1 MEKIVLA
8 SASPR
13 RRELL
18 EQIGIKFDIVV
29 SNEPE
34 DEIDK
39 TLPPENYTS
48 ELALMKACNVAKKL
62 TGTKRKDSLIIAAD
76 TIVYSDGKILGK
88 PKDIDDAYRILK
100 GLSGKTHEVYTGIC
114 VMRLTDGY
122 ATSKSV
128 KTSVKFKELNDKT
141 IKTYI
146 KTGEPM
152 DKAGAYGIQG
162 RGAVLVEEICG
173 DYFNVVGLPLSALY
187 DVLISE
193 FGDYISE

>member
-39 TLPPENYTS
+39 NLSPENYTS

-62 TGTKRKDSLIIAAD
+62 TDTKRRNSLIIAAD
-76 TIVYSDGKILGK
+76 TVVYSDGIILGK
-88 PKDIDDAYRILK
+88 PKDKEDAFRILK
-100 GLSGKTHEVYTGIC
+100 GLSGKTHEVYTGVC
-114 VMRLTDGY
+114 VMRLSDGY
-122 ATSKSV
+122 AVSESV
-128 KTSVKFKELNDKT
+128 KTSVVFKDLPDSM
-141 IKTYI
+141 IKKYI
-146 KTGEPM
+146 ETGEPM

-162 RGAVLVEEICG
+162 KGAVLVKEING
-173 DYFNVVGLPLSALY
+173 DYFNVVGLPVSTLY
-187 DVLISE
+187 DMLVSE
-193 FGDYISE
+193 FGDYIEE

>member
-39 TLPPENYTS
+39 NLSPENYTS

-62 TGTKRKDSLIIAAD
+62 TGTKRRNSLIIAAD
-76 TIVYSDGKILGK
+76 TVVYSDGIILGK
-88 PKDIDDAYRILK
+88 PKDKEDAFRILK
-100 GLSGKTHEVYTGIC
+100 GLSGKTHEVYTGVC
-114 VMRLTDGY
+114 VMRLSDGY
-122 ATSKSV
+122 AVSESV
-128 KTSVKFKELNDKT
+128 KTSVVFKDLPDSM
-141 IKTYI
+141 IKKYI
-146 KTGEPM
+146 ETGEPM

-162 RGAVLVEEICG
+162 KGAVLVKEING
-173 DYFNVVGLPLSALY
+173 DYFNVVGLPVSTLY
-187 DVLISE
+187 DMLVSE
-193 FGDYISE
+193 FGDYIEE

>member
-34 DEIDK
+34 DEINK
-39 TLPPENYTS
+39 NLSPENYTS

-62 TGTKRKDSLIIAAD
+62 TGTKRRNSLIIAAD
-76 TIVYSDGKILGK
+76 TVVYSDGIILGK
-88 PKDIDDAYRILK
+88 PKDKEDAFRILK
-100 GLSGKTHEVYTGIC
+100 GLSGKTHEVYTGVC
-114 VMRLTDGY
+114 VMRLSDGY
-122 ATSKSV
+122 AVSESV
-128 KTSVKFKELNDKT
+128 KTSVVFKDLTDSM
-141 IKTYI
+141 IKKYI
-146 KTGEPM
+146 ETGEPM

-162 RGAVLVEEICG
+162 KGAVLVKKING
-173 DYFNVVGLPLSALY
+173 DYFNVVGLPVSTLY
-187 DVLISE
+187 DMLVSE
-193 FGDYISE
+193 FGDYIEE

>member
-1 MEKIVLA
+1 MEKIVLV

-39 TLPPENYTS
+39 SLSPENYTS

-76 TIVYSDGKILGK
+76 TVVYSDGKILGK
-88 PKDIDDAYRILK
+88 PKDSDDAFRILK
-100 GLSGKTHEVYTGIC
+100 SLSGKAHEVYTGIC

-122 ATSKSV
+122 ATSKSI
-128 KTSVKFKELNDKT
+128 KTTVKFKELTDKT
-141 IKTYI
+141 IKAYI
-146 KTGEPM
+146 KTGEPA